1 MERFLEKWPE
11 YRGKFTF
18 VQIGAPSRTEI
29 QRYHDFLQ
37 EVEGEA
43 VRINARWQTAD
54 WKPIALLTRH
64 HGHEEIVPYY
74 RAADFCMVT
83 SLHDG
88 MNLVAKEFVAA
99 RDDEGGALILQ
110 PVHRC
115 CPRIARC
122 DYRGSLYD
130 AEQLAE
136 AIHVALEMNTEE
148 RQARMRLLRTN
159 VKHHNVYGWAGN
171 LITELSEI
179 RIGELEPGR
188 SRSMSAM
195 QKSAKLECEADVTA
209 AGSADGAVANTRTH
223 WIPPPAGGKRA
234 ARSPRYLFRAWS
246 EIKSQICSAELCALL
261 LDFDGTL
268 VRIQRRPWEVR
279 VPQRIKGLLERLTL
293 NPKLFVA
300 IVSGRRY
307 QDLRTRIGIENLR
320 YIGLHGAEE
329 DGNSICIGTD
339 VGKIL
344 STAKLEAQKQIA
356 SMRGIRIEDKGLSF
370 AVHYRE
376 ATPLVAAAARSCLL
390 QLVLPLH
397 QSLKVFEGAMV
408 WEVLPHEIQG
418 KGAAARALMNRLPSA
433 RPRSTSATM
442 EPIIRV
448 SFAERSDHR
457 ACGKCKGHSGEILSA

>member
-1 MERFLEKWPE
+1 
-11 YRGKFTF
+11 
-18 VQIGAPSRTEI
+18 
-29 QRYHDFLQ
+29 
-37 EVEGEA
+37 
-43 VRINARWQTAD
+43 
-54 WKPIALLTRH
+54 
-64 HGHEEIVPYY
+64 
-74 RAADFCMVT
+74 
-83 SLHDG
+83 
-88 MNLVAKEFVAA
+88 
-99 RDDEGGALILQ
+99 
-110 PVHRC
+110 
-115 CPRIARC
+115 
-122 DYRGSLYD
+122 
-130 AEQLAE
+130 
-136 AIHVALEMNTEE
+136 
-148 RQARMRLLRTN
+148 
-159 VKHHNVYGWAGN
+159 
-171 LITELSEI
+171 
-179 RIGELEPGR
+179 
-188 SRSMSAM
+188 MSAM
-195 QKSAKLECEADVTA
+195 QKSAKLECETD
-209 AGSADGAVANTRTH
+209 GIADGTADGGVANTRTH

-246 EIKSQICSAELCALL
+246 EIKSQIRSAELCALL

-376 ATPLVAAAARSCLL
+376 ATSAVADAARSCLL

-418 KGAAARALMNRLPSA
+418 KGAAARALMNRLPLGTPAIYIGDDGTDESA
-433 RPRSTSATM
+433 FRSLSDQITVRVGNAKGTQAKYYLRSPRHVMDFLVRLEKEFLEVRPATK
-442 EPIIRV
+442 
-448 SFAERSDHR
+448 A
-457 ACGKCKGHSGEILSA
+457 